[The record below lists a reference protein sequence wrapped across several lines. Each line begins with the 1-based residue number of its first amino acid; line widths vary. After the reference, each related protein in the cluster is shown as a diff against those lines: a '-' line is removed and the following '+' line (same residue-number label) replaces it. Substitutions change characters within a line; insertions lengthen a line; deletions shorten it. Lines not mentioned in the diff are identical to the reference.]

1 MSKSQIQFDE
11 KENKKVSMDI
21 ISIDGEQFYRIANND
36 AMRPFFMSIVSDSN
50 HWMFISSNG
59 GLTAG
64 RKNSE
69 FALFPYYT
77 DDKITESFDITGSKS
92 IFQIHSNNETHV
104 WEPFSE
110 RFSDNIYTISRNLYK
125 NLYGNKVIFEEVNHD
140 FGLTYRYQWNSSSNY
155 GFVRKSKLINSSDKN
170 YSIFIL
176 DGIQNIMPYG
186 VTSDLQNAAS
196 NLVDAYK
203 RSELH
208 EKSGLGIFALSAI
221 IVDKAEPSEALKCN
235 IAWSLG
241 LNHPSYLVSSLQLSK
256 FRKKQKITP
265 ENDIKGEKGAY
276 FLNAQITLNSNSHE
290 EWMIIAN
297 VNQDH
302 SDVAQI
308 INTIQSEKSIA
319 DLINKD
325 IELGT
330 KNLIA
335 LNASSDAIQLTA
347 DNLRDTRHF
356 ANTLFNI
363 MRGGIFDYNYQ
374 IERQDFLKYIQKGNS
389 LVFQKLEA
397 KLNQLPELFSVEYLK
412 EFASEQNDS
421 DFERLSLEY
430 LPLKFSRRHGD
441 PSRPWN
447 KFSINTQ
454 SEIDGSKIL
463 DYEGNWRDIFQNW
476 EALAHSFPKFIE
488 NMIHKFLNATTFDG
502 YNPYR
507 VTKDGFDWETIEE
520 DNPWSYIGYWGD
532 HQIIYLLKFL
542 EFIQNHQPNKLEAYF
557 NNDIFVYANVP
568 YIIKSYDDILKNPKD
583 TIAFDHSSDEK
594 IREERNKIGADGAL
608 LKDTNGDIYKVNF
621 IEKMLATVLAKMSN
635 FIPEG
640 GIWLNTQRPEWNDAN
655 NALVGNGVSMVT
667 LYYLRRFLN
676 YFQNLVATSEV
687 ENFKISNEMV
697 EFYHAIREGLI
708 QFEPSLKGNFN
719 NTDRKTLLDILGQAA
734 SEYRTQVYQ
743 NGFWGKKRTVSMDGL
758 KRFIEVSLKFIDHSI
773 DANKRNDNLFHAY
786 NLMTVENNKEVSI
799 SYLSEMLEGQVA
811 VLSSGYLTS
820 KEALHV
826 LDALKNSKLFRHDQY
841 SYILYPN
848 KELPKFT
855 EKNSIS
861 EDAVSKSELLKELIA
876 KNNTQI
882 IEKDSFGKYHFNG
895 NFKNAADL
903 EIALDSLTNSPFS
916 DKLQK
921 DKPLVLQ
928 AFEEVF
934 KHKEFTGRSGT
945 FYGYE
950 GLGSIYWHMVSKL
963 QLAVMECCVKA
974 IEENA
979 SPEIIGRLL
988 EHYYE
993 INEGIGVHKSPA
1005 LYGAFP
1011 TDPYSHTPAG
1021 KGAQQPG
1028 MTGQVK
1034 EDILS
1039 RFGELGVFVKNGCLY
1054 FNLSLLRKD
1063 EFLTEAKTFNYVDVN
1078 FNQQNIELQPNSL
1091 CFTYCQIPI
1100 IYKISN
1106 HKKVEIIFNNKT
1118 NKTFETLSL
1127 DANTSKKVFERTAEV
1142 NHIIVHVLENEL
1154 R

>member
-1 MSKSQIQFDE
+1 MEIVTLGNEEYFKIVNHDS
-11 KENKKVSMDI
+11 
-21 ISIDGEQFYRIANND
+21 
-36 AMRPFFMSIVSDSN
+36 MRPFFMSIVSDSN

-59 GLTAG
+59 GLSAG
-64 RKNSE
+64 RKNAE

-77 DDKITESFDITGSKS
+77 DDKITESADITGSKS
-92 IFQIHSNNETHV
+92 VFQIIFNNQTLV

-110 RFSDNIYTISRNLYK
+110 RFSKHQYSISRNIYK
-125 NLYGNKVIFEEVNHD
+125 NRYGNKIIFEEINHNLN
-140 FGLTYRYQWNSSSNY
+140 LTYRYQWNSSSIY
-155 GFVRKSKLINSSDKN
+155 GFIRKSELINHSEHN
-170 YSIFIL
+170 YQIEFI

-186 VTSDLQNAAS
+186 VSSDLQNASS

-203 RSELH
+203 RNQLH
-208 EKSGLGIFALSAI
+208 QKSGLGIYALSAI
-221 IVDKAEPSEALKCN
+221 IVDKAEPSEALKSN
-235 IAWSLG
+235 IVWSLG
-241 LNHPSYLVSSLQLSK
+241 LQNPNYLVSSLQLSA
-256 FRKKQKITP
+256 FRKKQKISP
-265 ENDIKGEKGAY
+265 ENDVKGEKGAY
-276 FLNAQITLNSNSHE
+276 FLNAQIGLNKNAKQ
-290 EWMIIAN
+290 EWMIVAN

-308 INTIQSEKSIA
+308 IKTIQTDHAIL
-319 DLINKD
+319 DRIHQD

-330 KNLIA
+330 QNLIA
-335 LNASSDAIQLTA
+335 LNASADALQLTN
-347 DNLRDTRHF
+347 DTLRDTRHF

-363 MRGGIFDYNYQ
+363 MRGGIFDFNYQ
-374 IERQDFLKYIQKGNS
+374 IEKQDFLNYIKKGNT
-389 LVFQKLEA
+389 LVFEKLE
-397 KLNQLPELFSVEYLK
+397 KNIQQLPDLFSVKTLK
-412 EFASEQNDS
+412 EFAVKQDDS

-454 SEIDGSKIL
+454 SETDGSKIL

-476 EALAHSFPKFIE
+476 EALAHSFPEFID

-507 VTKDGFDWETIEE
+507 ITKDGFDWETIEE

-542 EFIQNHQPNKLEAYF
+542 EIIQNHQPKKLEEYF
-557 NNDIFVYANVP
+557 NSEIFVYANVP
-568 YIIKSYDDILKNPKD
+568 YIIKSYEDILLNPKD
-583 TIAFDHSSDEK
+583 TIAFNHESDLK
-594 IREERNKIGADGAL
+594 IRENRLTMGADGAL
-608 LKDTNGDIYKVNF
+608 LKDANGEIYKVNF

-635 FIPEG
+635 FIPEA

-676 YFQNLVATSEV
+676 YFHNLIANTEV
-687 ENFKISNEMV
+687 TNIRISNEMV
-697 EFYHAIREGLI
+697 EFYHTVRENLI
-708 QFEPSLKGNFN
+708 KFEPLLEGNVSD
-719 NTDRKTLLDILGQAA
+719 TDRKTVLDTLGKAA
-734 SEYRTQVYQ
+734 SEYRNQVYQ
-743 NGFWGKKRTVSMDGL
+743 NGFWGNKRTHSMAGL

-773 DANKRNDNLFHAY
+773 DANKRADHLYHAY
-786 NLMTVENNKEVSI
+786 NLMTIESESEVSV

-811 VLSSGYLTS
+811 VLSSGYLSS
-820 KEALHV
+820 KEALEV
-826 LDALKNSKLFRHDQY
+826 LDALKSSKLFRQDQY

-848 KELPKFT
+848 KELPTFI
-855 EKNSIS
+855 EKNTVPA
-861 EDAVSKSELLKELIA
+861 EAVSKSELFTTLIA
-876 KNNTQI
+876 ANNTQI
-882 IEKDSFGKYHFNG
+882 IEKDCFGEYHFNG

-903 EIALDSLTNSPFS
+903 EKALDALSKTTFASAAE
-916 DKLQK
+916 K
-921 DKPLVLQ
+921 DKKQVLHI
-928 AFEEVF
+928 FEEVF
-934 KHKEFTGRSGT
+934 NHKAFTGRSGT

-963 QLAVMECCVKA
+963 QLAVQECCLKA
-974 IEENA
+974 VENQE
-979 SPEIIGRLL
+979 SPETIGRLL

-993 INEGIGVHKSPA
+993 INEGIGVHKSPH

-1039 RFGELGVFVKNGCLY
+1039 RFGELGVFVKNGQLF
-1054 FNLSLLRKD
+1054 FNPCLLRKE
-1063 EFLTEAKTFNYVDVN
+1063 EFLNETKTFTYIDLN
-1078 FNQQNIELQPNSL
+1078 FNPKSIELETHTL

-1100 IYKISN
+1100 VYKTAI
-1106 HKKVEIIFNNKT
+1106 KRGVEVVFNDASKRH
-1118 NKTFETLSL
+1118 FEDLTI
-1127 DANTSKKVFERTAEV
+1127 DVATSKKVFERT
-1142 NHIIVHVLENEL
+1142 NQIKHIIVSILENEL